1 MTDAERD
8 SLLNA
13 IAIAV
18 RDLQHRHDKMADTIH
33 NLQQRM
39 ALQEVAGVIE
49 EITEGDIPARK
60 H

>member
-18 RDLQHRHDKMADTIH
+18 RDLQHRHDRMADTIH
-33 NLQQRM
+33 NLSQRV
-39 ALQEVAGVIE
+39 AIQEAACVIE
-49 EITEGDIPARK
+49 EIVEGDIPARK